1 MKKYKV
7 LITISIIICIICI
20 SNFSKAD
27 SNGTDLKSLSIEPS
41 GYELTQDESN
51 NKIYRV
57 KVDNSVTSIKVNAVP
72 NNKDT
77 TISVNGNSELSVG
90 TNKVTVSLTAKN
102 GDKSVYTIYV
112 RRASTPIAQEK
123 VIPNVQ
129 DEYIEEKN
137 DSIENKNDN
146 IDENNKEEENDN
158 TIVDI
163 DLNKENSIQTNNNE
177 TTINN
182 TEKIESYENIRN
194 DNKKAFIMVSISVVV
209 IMVIILCMFII
220 SKSKGKH

>member
-1 MKKYKV
+1 MKINKV
-7 LITISIIICIICI
+7 LIIIAIVFSIICI
-20 SNFSKAD
+20 SNFSKAA
-27 SNGTDLKSLSIEPS
+27 SNDTDLKSISIEPA
-41 GYELTQDESN
+41 GYELTQDEN
-51 NKIYRV
+51 DNKVYRV

-72 NNKDT
+72 INKDVN
-77 TISVNGNSELSVG
+77 ISVNGNSELSVG

-102 GDKSVYTIYV
+102 GEKSVYTIYV

-129 DEYIEEKN
+129 DEYVEEKN

-194 DNKKAFIMVSISVVV
+194 DNKKVFIMVSISVVV